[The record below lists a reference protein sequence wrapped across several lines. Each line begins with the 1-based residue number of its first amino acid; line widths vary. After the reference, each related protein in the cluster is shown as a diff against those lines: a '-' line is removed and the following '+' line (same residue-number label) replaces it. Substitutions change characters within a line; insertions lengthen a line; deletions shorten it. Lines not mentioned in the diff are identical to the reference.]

1 MNFRLRE
8 RVIIFIRERKM
19 VPGGLLMGFVK
30 IKERQ
35 LVPLLPP
42 F

>member
-19 VPGGLLMGFVK
+19 MPGGLFMGSRK